1 MKTKTIPVY
10 NKSDEIENSRVLNIT
25 PSSQNERFN
34 HVCPEYSFVEK
45 ARANMSSNSKT
56 RRHSKPDVVAVR
68 DTEQK
73 AQQHAVF

>member
-1 MKTKTIPVY
+1 MKTKTIPCD

-45 ARANMSSNSKT
+45 ARANMSSNKFKDLADT
-56 RRHSKPDVVAVR
+56 ATDVVAVR
-68 DTEQK
+68 DTEQT
-73 AQQHAVF
+73 